1 MIDCIIP
8 ARGGSKGIPKK
19 NIVLINKIPLIA
31 YSIFVARKSKK
42 INNIY
47 VSTDSEEIANIAEF
61 FGAKI
66 PFLRPKHLASDT
78 SSDKEV
84 FIHFYENAKKINLD
98 LTEEIVHL
106 RPTTPGRDVNI
117 VDKAI
122 ELYFSTKKCTSLR
135 SAHESN
141 LTPNKWFKMKDGN
154 FEPLIQNYSSNEV
167 TNMPRQYF
175 PKVYIPN
182 GYLDIVKFS
191 TFKHDGKFHGN
202 IIKSFIT
209 DYVIDIDLKIDLDN
223 ALKDKTI
230 IYLAE
235 LIKQEYKI
243 N

>member
-8 ARGGSKGIPKK
+8 ARGGSKGIPNK

-31 YSIFVARKSKK
+31 YSIFIARKSKK
-42 INNIY
+42 IKNIY

-84 FIHFYENAKKINLD
+84 FNHFFKKAKKLD
-98 LTEEIVHL
+98 LDITEEIVHL
-106 RPTTPGRDVNI
+106 RPTTPGREVNI
-117 VDKAI
+117 IDKAI
-122 ELYFSTKKCTSLR
+122 DVYFSTKNCTSLR

-141 LTPNKWFKMKDGN
+141 LTPNKWFKLKDGN
-154 FEPLIQNYSSNEV
+154 FEPLIENSSSNEV

-202 IIKSFIT
+202 RIKSFIT

-230 IYLAE
+230 INLSE
-235 LIKQEYKI
+235 IIRKEY
-243 N
+243 NLN

>member
-19 NIVLINKIPLIA
+19 NIVLVNKIPLIA
-31 YSIFVARKSKK
+31 YSIFIARKSKK

-47 VSTDSEEIANIAEF
+47 VSTDSEEIAKVAEF

-66 PFLRPKHLASDT
+66 PFLRPKHLASDD

-84 FIHFYENAKKINLD
+84 FVHFFKEAKKLNISI
-98 LTEEIVHL
+98 TKEIVHL
-106 RPTTPGRDVNI
+106 RPTTPGRDIKI

-122 ELYFSTKKCTSLR
+122 ENYFSTKKCTSLR

-141 LTPNKWFKMKDGN
+141 LTPHKWFNLKDGN
-154 FEPLIQNYSSNEV
+154 FEPLIGNSSNKEV

-182 GYLDIVKFS
+182 GYIDIVKYS
-191 TFKHDGKFHGN
+191 TFEHDGKFHG
-202 IIKSFIT
+202 
-209 DYVIDIDLKIDLDN
+209 D
-223 ALKDKTI
+223 
-230 IYLAE
+230 
-235 LIKQEYKI
+235 
-243 N
+243 